1 MLLLPPHLERSLSF
15 VDKLK
20 RDEKLCNSL
29 TRIMIHSFLIIRGTK
44 LYELLVSQK
53 LTAGT
58 RGASPG
64 SPLLAA
70 KAQWDLQGSESRFM
84 LVVSTALHKE
94 ITKNKRAT
102 DPVNNHTIFI
112 FRSISAS
119 SGFP

>member
-1 MLLLPPHLERSLSF
+1 
-15 VDKLK
+15 
-20 RDEKLCNSL
+20 
-29 TRIMIHSFLIIRGTK
+29 MIHSFLIIRGTK

-102 DPVNNHTIFI
+102 DPVNNHTVFI
-112 FRSISAS
+112 FWSISAC